1 MVFGQ
6 VPSGWLGIHN
16 EICFKLVREILD
28 EICFEVGLREME
40 KQGLAFQNII
50 SLSLSLSLS
59 LSISLSVCQEKKSRF
74 FCRSCENYENFGT
87 TRPILVKL
95 VPTCCPCSRAYSLTK
110 YRTSSAACLGIYANF
125 KEQDRDQKCKHS
137 SFFPFLGF
145 ERESLK
151 ILATKDTR
159 RS

>member
-59 LSISLSVCQEKKSRF
+59 LSISLS
-74 FCRSCENYENFGT
+74 
-87 TRPILVKL
+87 L
-95 VPTCCPCSRAYSLTK
+95 SL
-110 YRTSSAACLGIYANF
+110 SLSLF
-125 KEQDRDQKCKHS
+125 LSLFLS
-137 SFFPFLGF
+137 SFLSFFLSYPPLRTGL
-145 ERESLK
+145 RDIAQS
-151 ILATKDTR
+151 
-159 RS
+159 S